1 MLDNKTTQSSKFRTK
16 KWIKITECK
25 TTMLNLNLNL
35 FILVKEQYGGAIA
48 DDKSLNNYLS
58 KPVHHQSLLSASA
71 KQLIPK

>member
-1 MLDNKTTQSSKFRTK
+1 
-16 KWIKITECK
+16 
-25 TTMLNLNLNL
+25 MLNLNLNL

-58 KPVHHQSLLSASA
+58 KPVHHQILLSASA